1 MQCVLISTITGSL
14 GSSVTLLRQSAG
26 DFHYNAVTDTSTL
39 EIALPASTT
48 GSLGGTITGS
58 LGASVTGSL
67 AASTAITLN
76 ATWCYKRQI
85 AT

>member
-14 GSSVTLLRQSAG
+14 GSSITILGQSAG
-26 DFHYNAVTDTSTL
+26 DFHYKADDAYLDIV
-39 EIALPASTT
+39 LPASTT

-76 ATWCYKRQI
+76 AT
-85 AT
+85 